1 MVSMETTTLSPV
13 WRHYSGGLWLKE
25 SKPEMKQN
33 APYVQLKLQKKKK
46 KEKSS
51 SLVLNYIC
59 LIACHVFVQYTERGL
74 L

>member
-46 KEKSS
+46 KKSPAPL
-51 SLVLNYIC
+51 SLI
-59 LIACHVFVQYTERGL
+59 IFA
-74 L
+74 